1 MKTNFVLLGA
11 ALTGLLTG
19 CAIPRVS
26 LAPVGPNPDGTATAA
41 SIGELQVFSRLAAQ
55 SDDQNQ
61 GSTDS
66 IWYQHTD
73 YSIYDLQGKLVKRVG
88 NTIGHYEEAP
98 RLVTLPAGQ
107 YLVKA
112 QAADFFWVQ
121 VPVTIKPGETTHVHL
136 DDQWPQPSYASN
148 REIVRMPNGKP
159 VGWRAGAM

>member
-1 MKTNFVLLGA
+1 MKTNLVLMGA
-11 ALTGLLTG
+11 VLFALLTG
-19 CAIPRVS
+19 CATTRVA
-26 LAPVGPNPDGTATAA
+26 LGPVGPNPDGTAVAATA
-41 SIGELQVFSRLAAQ
+41 GGLQVFSRLAAQ

-61 GSTDS
+61 GSTDP

-98 RLVTLPAGQ
+98 RLVNLPAGQ

-121 VPVTIKPGETTHVHL
+121 VPVTIKSGETTRVHL
-136 DDQWPQPSYASN
+136 DDQWTLPAYASN
-148 REIVRMPNGKP
+148 PEVVRMPNGKP
-159 VGWRAGAM
+159 VGWRAGSM